1 MAGSALPAQVP
12 LPTTYSYSEDPALSI
27 VAPTLVT
34 LHRDGAKELIEQVIP
49 PSPGRPKEFRSHILY
64 DFQAHK
70 IYTQVLSEP
79 GAPCSVMEYSTPAA
93 PAEFDFISGGADL
106 MKEFTD
112 DGKNTPQTVGKE
124 LLNGIHTTIV
134 EVGPA
139 QAKGK
144 IWLAEQG
151 GFPVK
156 VIGPGAD
163 GKLETI
169 IEMKQLSFA
178 KPPAA
183 VFMPPS
189 GCQAIGGEATANGV
203 HAELGGGSSGEK
215 TGFNVTAVQLQPIA
229 NYNGACPAHV
239 KMTATITTDGPGT
252 VWYQFGAGQQNP
264 GKTVKFAAAGTQTVS
279 DMMTFIG
286 DPKYGDDIG
295 ASAAVMAVMED
306 KQGGHALF
314 GTSSNNSD
322 FSVHCRR

>member
-64 DFQAHK
+64 DFQTHK

-79 GAPCSVMEYSTPAA
+79 GAPCSVMEYSSPAA
-93 PAEFDFISGGADL
+93 P
-106 MKEFTD
+106 
-112 DGKNTPQTVGKE
+112 
-124 LLNGIHTTIV
+124 
-134 EVGPA
+134 
-139 QAKGK
+139 
-144 IWLAEQG
+144 
-151 GFPVK
+151 
-156 VIGPGAD
+156 
-163 GKLETI
+163 
-169 IEMKQLSFA
+169 
-178 KPPAA
+178 
-183 VFMPPS
+183 
-189 GCQAIGGEATANGV
+189 
-203 HAELGGGSSGEK
+203 AELGGGSSGEK
-215 TGFNVTAVQLQPIA
+215 TGFNVTGVQLQPIA